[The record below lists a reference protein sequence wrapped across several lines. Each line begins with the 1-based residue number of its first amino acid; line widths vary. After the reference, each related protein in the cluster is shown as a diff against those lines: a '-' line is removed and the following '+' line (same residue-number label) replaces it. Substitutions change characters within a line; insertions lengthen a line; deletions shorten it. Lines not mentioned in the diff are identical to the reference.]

1 MRHLQYFNNFK
12 INESILK
19 YDKSIIDEFLK
30 LRDVVQSDVPE
41 WMIEYLPAFGE
52 IDQYK
57 SVSKELTLNKSK
69 IINSS
74 VSEFIYTNSD
84 KVMKGMAIHKALID
98 NTNENIDKSLIEK
111 IDVIMKGNNNI
122 DYKNEKIKI
131 KIKPFLRYC
140 YDESL
145 DKFKEINGLFKP
157 IPELS
162 SDGKFFNNFKL
173 FKDYYKD
180 SIFPCQIYFC
190 ISLNKE
196 SVEGTFKHEMMHL
209 TQCINSLFLNV
220 YKRFSKIKEN
230 EKYLNKS
237 IIDFYNEVLKDEYNV
252 GLVKKKFVN
261 HQDYVSST
269 VDIDKYMDN
278 ASEYKTQL
286 YDNTV
291 HYYKNSKDKKDLN
304 KIALDVIKNQDIKMI
319 DVPNKQKMSDI
330 MRILYKI
337 SDQDKQL

>member
-12 INESILK
+12 INEAILK
-19 YDKSIIDEFLK
+19 YDKSIIDEVLK
-30 LRDVVQSDVPE
+30 LRDVAQSDVPE
-41 WMIEYLPAFGE
+41 WMIEYLPGSGE

-74 VSEFIYTNSD
+74 VSEFIYTNSY
-84 KVMKGMAIHKALID
+84 KVMKGMALHKALID
-98 NTNENIDKSLIEK
+98 NTNENIDKSLMEK
-111 IDVIMKGNNNI
+111 INGIMNGNNI

-131 KIKPFLRYC
+131 EIKPFLHYC

-145 DKFKEINGLFKP
+145 DKFKEINGLFNP
-157 IPELS
+157 LPDLS

-173 FKDYYKD
+173 FKDYYRD
-180 SIFPCQIYFC
+180 SIFPCKIYFN
-190 ISLNKE
+190 IKLNKE
-196 SVEGTFKHEMMHL
+196 SVEETFKHEMMHL
-209 TQCINSLFLNV
+209 TQCINSLFLSV
-220 YKRFSKIKEN
+220 YKRFSKINEN

-237 IIDFYNEVLKDEYNV
+237 IIDFYNEVLKDERNV

-261 HQDYVSST
+261 RQDYVSST
-269 VDIDKYMDN
+269 VDVDKYMDN
-278 ASEYKTQL
+278 AVEYKPQL
-286 YDNTV
+286 YDSVV

-304 KIALDVIKNQDIKMI
+304 KIALDVIKDRGVKMI

-337 SDQDKQL
+337 SNQDKS